1 LAGDNKLELSEYI
14 LKNLSQCYGNNY
26 ISSIDKNLL
35 FQTIKNIIELFKQKC
50 MVKESAEKKSTV
62 EVFCELLPFI
72 GQPTR
77 PYPLPLTV
85 LESRLKTCDIKSKQ
99 QLNEALSFY
108 YQNNIINPFGVYVN
122 PFLNYVSK
130 PRYYEDEEGNLKTE
144 PYTFSKRP
152 KVYLT
157 YEHILKEIKR
167 RVPYLY
173 IDNNAIAALK
183 SIHTKNITGQMN
195 ILFPRKKQGNNLLEN
210 NYNENNVPNEA
221 LDLLMFSIEAMITNS
236 LIKDEKITG
245 LFDIVK
251 NIDTG
256 YAMYMDAKNVLA
268 ELEEQIKNMS

>member
-1 LAGDNKLELSEYI
+1 MELSAYI
-14 LKNLSQCYGNNY
+14 MENLSRCYGEKY
-26 ISSIDKNLL
+26 INSIDKNLIM
-35 FQTIKNIIELFKQKC
+35 QTIKTIIDLFKKKC
-50 MVKESAEKKSTV
+50 LTPERAQNISNAD
-62 EVFCELLPFI
+62 VFCELLPFI

-85 LESRLKTCDIKSKQ
+85 LESRLKTCEIQSKQ
-99 QLNEALSFY
+99 QLNESISFY
-108 YQNNIINPFGVYVN
+108 YLNNIINPFGVYVN

-144 PYTFSKRP
+144 PYIFSKRA

-173 IDNNAIAALK
+173 IDNNAVAALK

-195 ILFPRKKQGNNLLEN
+195 ILFPRKQKGDQLLDN
-210 NYNENNVPNEA
+210 NYGEDNLPCEA

-236 LIKDEKITG
+236 LIKDEKIAG

-268 ELEEQIKNMS
+268 ELEQEMKKMS